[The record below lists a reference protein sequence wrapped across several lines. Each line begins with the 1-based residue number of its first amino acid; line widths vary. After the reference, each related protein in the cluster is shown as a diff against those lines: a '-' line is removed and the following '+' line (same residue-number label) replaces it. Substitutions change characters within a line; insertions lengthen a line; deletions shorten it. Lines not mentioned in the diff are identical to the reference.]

1 MRNDDERSPT
11 EHDDQLT
18 RREFS
23 IALGAAAASAALA
36 GLTGCESRQG
46 GDMRPETKASSLVP
60 TLFIPH
66 GGGPCFFMDWT
77 MGPAD
82 TWARMAQWVRE
93 LGREFEH
100 VKAIVVIS
108 AHWEEPSVT
117 IQTRAQPDLLFDYY
131 GFPPHTYELPWPAPG
146 SPTLARRIAEL
157 LAGRGVATAEA
168 PTRGFDH
175 GVFVPLKVAFPDAQ
189 IPTLQISLKKGLDP
203 QFHLELGEALAPLR
217 HEGVLIV
224 GSGMSF
230 HNMRAMMAGGGRAS
244 AAREFDERLTSVCC
258 DAPDACRGQLL
269 RWQTLPH
276 ARYCH
281 PREEH
286 LLPLMVV
293 AGAAAG
299 DRGRR
304 IFSDRVMGVEVSA
317 FQFG

>member
-18 RREFS
+18 RRESS
-23 IALGAAAASAALA
+23 IALDAAAASAALA

-82 TWARMAQWVRE
+82 TWARMAQWLRE

-131 GFPPHTYELPWPAPG
+131 GFPPHTYELH
-146 SPTLARRIAEL
+146 L
-157 LAGRGVATAEA
+157 
-168 PTRGFDH
+168 
-175 GVFVPLKVAFPDAQ
+175 
-189 IPTLQISLKKGLDP
+189 GL
-203 QFHLELGEALAPLR
+203 
-217 HEGVLIV
+217 
-224 GSGMSF
+224 
-230 HNMRAMMAGGGRAS
+230 
-244 AAREFDERLTSVCC
+244 
-258 DAPDACRGQLL
+258 
-269 RWQTLPH
+269 
-276 ARYCH
+276 
-281 PREEH
+281 
-286 LLPLMVV
+286 
-293 AGAAAG
+293 
-299 DRGRR
+299 
-304 IFSDRVMGVEVSA
+304 
-317 FQFG
+317 